1 LFVPGSEKS
10 NACAILK
17 TSKRLTTCVIRATNQ
32 DFVPVKQFRRAKR
45 LEPGARVALV
55 APAGPLQKPEEL
67 ARAEGNARTFG
78 WEPIVALHV
87 SDRTGYLAGH
97 DKDRLNDINV
107 ALRDPNIDAIWCV
120 RGGYGIIRILDGIDY
135 DALSR
140 TPKPIIGYSDITALH
155 AAVQRKCRLIS
166 YHGPTAREP
175 LSDFSRD
182 SLERAV
188 IHQTDSCGAAPN
200 AREIN
205 PGTAEGRLVGGNLAV
220 LASLCGTPF
229 MADLSDGILI
239 LEDINEPVYRIDRML
254 QQLRLSGAFNGCKAI
269 AFGECVKCPDDAG
282 GGGRPLDEIL
292 GETAHALGVP
302 CLAGIPIGHID
313 SQWTI
318 PLGATATLDTKART
332 LTVTSY
338 TS

>member
-1 LFVPGSEKS
+1 MVTGSEKS

-17 TSKRLTTCVIRATNQ
+17 TGKRQTHCVIRATNYE
-32 DFVPVKQFRRAKR
+32 FVPVKQFRRAKP

-67 ARAEGNARTFG
+67 ARAQGNARTFG
-78 WEPIVALHV
+78 WEPIVAVHA
-87 SDRTGYLAGH
+87 SDRTGYLAGR
-97 DKDRLNDINV
+97 DTDRLHDINV
-107 ALRDPNIDAIWCV
+107 ALRDPNIDAIWAV
-120 RGGYGIIRILDGIDY
+120 RGGYGIIRILEGIDY
-135 DALSR
+135 DSLSR
-140 TPKPIIGYSDITALH
+140 TPKPIIGYSDLTALH
-155 AAVQRKCRLIS
+155 AAIQRKCALIT

-175 LSDFSRD
+175 LSEFSRE
-182 SLERAV
+182 SFERAIV
-188 IHQTDSCGAAPN
+188 HQTDSCGVAPN

-205 PGTAEGRLVGGNLAV
+205 PGSAEGRLVGGNLAV
-220 LASLCGTPF
+220 LTSLCGTPY
-229 MADLSDGILI
+229 MPDLADGILI

-254 QQLRLSGAFNGCKAI
+254 QQLKLSGALSGCRAI

-282 GGGRPLDEIL
+282 GGGRPFDEVL
-292 GETAHALGVP
+292 GEIAHGIGVP

-313 SQWTI
+313 AQWTI
-318 PLGATATLDTKART
+318 PLGAMATLDTAAKT